1 MKVTVLGCGGSGGVP
16 LAGRAPGGYWG
27 NCDPENPR
35 NRRRR
40 ASILVEQ
47 GGTVVLVDTSPDLR
61 LQMMD
66 AGITRLDAVLYTHAH
81 ADHCH
86 GIDELRW
93 IVYAQ
98 KTRVDAYMDMRTS
111 EVMTRR
117 FSYAF
122 ASSADPAS
130 FYTPLLTDH
139 LIEGPFTVGALDV
152 LPFVQDHGEREIS
165 LGFRF
170 GPVAYSTDA
179 VELDELAFE
188 VLDGVEVWIVDC
200 LREAPH
206 PTHAHFAKTLEW
218 IARVRPRRAIL
229 THMNHTVDYEALATR
244 CPPGVEPGYDG
255 LVIEVDTEAPP
266 IG

>member
-27 NCDPENPR
+27 DCDPANPR

-40 ASILVEQ
+40 VSILVEQ
-47 GGTVVLVDTSPDLR
+47 GGTALLVDTSPDLR
-61 LQMMD
+61 LQIMD
-66 AGITRLDAVLYTHAH
+66 AGITSLDAVLYTHAH

-86 GIDELRW
+86 GIDDLRW
-93 IVYAQ
+93 IVYE
-98 KTRVDAYMDMRTS
+98 RGEPIDAYMDLRTR

-117 FSYAF
+117 FGYAF
-122 ASSADPAS
+122 RSSSNPKS
-130 FYTPLLTDH
+130 FYMPILRDH
-139 LIEGPFTVGALDV
+139 LIEGHFRVGAVDV
-152 LPFVQDHGEREIS
+152 LPFVQGHGRETS

-170 GPVAYSTDA
+170 GPVAYSTDV
-179 VELDELAFE
+179 VELDERAFE
-188 VLDGVEVWIVDC
+188 RLDGVEVWIVDC

-206 PTHAHFAKTLEW
+206 PTHAHFDRTMEW

-229 THMNHTVDYEALATR
+229 THMNHTLDYDALAAR

-255 LVIEVDTEAPP
+255 MVIEVEAEMAAD
-266 IG
+266 

>member
-16 LAGRAPGGYWG
+16 LAGREPGGHWG
-27 NCDPENPR
+27 DCDPANPR

-40 ASILVEQ
+40 VSILVEQ
-47 GGTVVLVDTSPDLR
+47 GGTVLLVDTSPDLR

-86 GIDELRW
+86 GIDDLRW

-98 KTRVDAYMDMRTS
+98 GGPIDAYMDMPTS
-111 EVMTRR
+111 ETMTRR

-130 FYTPLLTDH
+130 LYTPLLSEH
-139 LIEGPFTVGALDV
+139 LIEGPFTVGALEV
-152 LPFVQDHGEREIS
+152 LPFVQGHGRETS

-170 GPVAYSTDA
+170 GPVAYSTDV

-188 VLDGVEVWIVDC
+188 VLEDVEVWIVDC

-206 PTHAHFAKTLEW
+206 PTHAHLAKALEW
-218 IARVRPRRAIL
+218 IARVKPRRAIL
-229 THMNHTVDYEALATR
+229 THMNHTLDYDALAAR
-244 CPPGVEPGYDG
+244 CPAGVEPGYDG
-255 LVIEVDTEAPP
+255 MVIEAVAEPMAD
-266 IG
+266 

>member
-1 MKVTVLGCGGSGGVP
+1 MKVTMLGCGGSGGVP
-16 LAGRAPGGYWG
+16 LAGREAGGHWG
-27 NCDPENPR
+27 DCDPSNPK

-40 ASILVEQ
+40 VSILVEQ
-47 GGTVVLVDTSPDLR
+47 AGTSVLVDTSPDLR
-61 LQMMD
+61 LQMLD
-66 AGITRLDAVLYTHAH
+66 AGIEKLDAVVYTHAH

-86 GIDELRW
+86 GIDDLRW

-98 KTRVDAYMDMRTS
+98 GAPIDAYMDPQ
-111 EVMTRR
+111 TREALTLR
-117 FSYAF
+117 FAYAF
-122 ASSADPAS
+122 ASSANPKSLYRAI
-130 FYTPLLTDH
+130 LTDRT
-139 LIEGPFTVGALDV
+139 IEGPFTVGGVEV
-152 LPFVQDHGEREIS
+152 LPFVQGHGRETS

-218 IARVRPRRAIL
+218 IERVKPRRAIL
-229 THMNHTVDYEALATR
+229 THMNHTVDYDALAAR

-255 LVIEVDTEAPP
+255 LVVEVEVETTME
-266 IG
+266 